1 MQIKNFSF
9 NSSGTIDCEIE
20 HPVYGWIPFTASPED
35 SEEHGRQI
43 YQEAINGQH
52 GEISP
57 YAPPLVDEVAVLKS
71 WRDRTEVSRFQAMAS
86 LHYAGHLEAIQSY
99 MDTQA
104 DVVQKLAWNTAQ
116 VFKRL
121 SPTVITLQPLLGIT
135 DEQMD
140 DLFRFAMT
148 IEA

>member
-9 NSSGTIDCEIE
+9 NSSGTIDCEIN
-20 HPVYGWIPFTASPED
+20 HPIYGWIPFTASPED

-43 YQEAINGQH
+43 YQEAINGQY

-57 YAPPLVDEVAVLKS
+57 YIPPVVDEVAILKS
-71 WRDRTEVSRFQAMAS
+71 WRDRTEVSRLQAMAS

-116 VFKRL
+116 VFKRM
-121 SPTVITLQPLLGIT
+121 STTVLALQPLLELS
-135 DEQMD
+135 DEQLD
-140 DLFRFAMT
+140 DLFKFALT